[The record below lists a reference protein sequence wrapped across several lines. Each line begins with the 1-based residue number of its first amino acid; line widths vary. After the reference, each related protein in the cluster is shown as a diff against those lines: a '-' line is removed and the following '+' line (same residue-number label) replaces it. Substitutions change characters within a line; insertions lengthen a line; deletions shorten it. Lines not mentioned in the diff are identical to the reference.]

1 MFKQILVPVDGSVTS
16 AIGLYTAIELA
27 VDQIATLHILH
38 VVDETVLTQSVV
50 AGGYLS
56 EDVLKAFVDGGQK
69 VLDAAIDRAKARG
82 VTAHGILVED
92 ITETVADVIVTEA
105 HKASADLIILGTRHA
120 PAGDGQ
126 RCRRCGATDNGT
138 RHARASAGSEQ
149 VLTVQHHVSELFYRG
164 LFPAGLQLHAGCQ
177 ALFPV
182 SVPIEAALR

>member
-1 MFKQILVPVDGSVTS
+1 MFKQILVPVDGSDTS
-16 AIGLYTAIELA
+16 AIGLNTAIELA
-27 VDQIATLHILH
+27 VDQKATLHILH

-105 HKASADLIILGTRHA
+105 HKASADLIILGTH
-120 PAGDGQ
+120 G
-126 RCRRCGATDNGT
+126 RRGM
-138 RHARASAGSEQ
+138 RRLVMGSEAEG
-149 VLTVQHHVSELFYRG
+149 VVRLTTV
-164 LFPAGLQLHAGCQ
+164 
-177 ALFPV
+177 PV
-182 SVPIEAALR
+182 MLVRQQDPNTS